1 MSQYLSEVLS
11 TRSSRTLYMKSGC
24 LVDLVSRPDLV
35 IVGNFTQVRGVAR
48 DRRSGF
54 FCGDEPDAVTSGG
67 ATCTSS
73 ESGGSTGSR
82 GTDMV
87 PLLDLV
93 KVGRRA
99 TVTRDVAYQLV
110 DDT

>member
-1 MSQYLSEVLS
+1 
-11 TRSSRTLYMKSGC
+11 MKSGC

-35 IVGNFTQVRGVAR
+35 IVGNFTQVRGAAR

-82 GTDMV
+82 GIDVGSSGGPGEGGSTGDGDTGRCISTD
-87 PLLDLV
+87 
-93 KVGRRA
+93 G
-99 TVTRDVAYQLV
+99 
-110 DDT
+110 